1 MNNDVLIIIAVALGT
16 ILTRV
21 LPFLIFNDAENLPP
35 AISYLSKVL
44 PYSIMAMLVVPQNG
58 LLRNPETHAFL
69 SSPFMSGIIF
79 FMMLLFL
86 LPGLAYGIGAG
97 VIKNDKDE
105 QDHQRSFQLHG
116 SDFLRS
122 SVYCML

>member
-44 PYSIMAMLVVPQNG
+44 PYSIMAMLVVYCLRDTTFISGNHGFPEIIAVIIH
-58 LLRNPETHAFL
+58 LLKENTLL
-69 SSPFMSGIIF
+69 SILVGTITYMICIQVIF
-79 FMMLLFL
+79 
-86 LPGLAYGIGAG
+86 A
-97 VIKNDKDE
+97 
-105 QDHQRSFQLHG
+105 
-116 SDFLRS
+116 
-122 SVYCML
+122 

>member
-44 PYSIMAMLVVPQNG
+44 PYSIMAMLVVSWFS
-58 LLRNPETHAFL
+58 RNNCRFNYHYNSFIKGKY
-69 SSPFMSGIIF
+69 FIIDF
-79 FMMLLFL
+79 SRHN
-86 LPGLAYGIGAG
+86 YIY
-97 VIKNDKDE
+97 D
-105 QDHQRSFQLHG
+105 LHS
-116 SDFLRS
+116 SDFCIKE
-122 SVYCML
+122 V

>member
-44 PYSIMAMLVVPQNG
+44 PYSIMAMLVVYCLRDTTFISGNHGFPELIAVSITIIIH
-58 LLRNPETHAFL
+58 LLKENTLL
-69 SSPFMSGIIF
+69 SILVGTITYMICIQVIF
-79 FMMLLFL
+79 
-86 LPGLAYGIGAG
+86 A
-97 VIKNDKDE
+97 
-105 QDHQRSFQLHG
+105 
-116 SDFLRS
+116 
-122 SVYCML
+122 

>member
-44 PYSIMAMLVVPQNG
+44 PYSIMAMIAVSITIIIHLLKENTLLSILVGTITYMICIQV
-58 LLRNPETHAFL
+58 
-69 SSPFMSGIIF
+69 IF
-79 FMMLLFL
+79 
-86 LPGLAYGIGAG
+86 A
-97 VIKNDKDE
+97 
-105 QDHQRSFQLHG
+105 
-116 SDFLRS
+116 
-122 SVYCML
+122 